1 MSAQEMHVSA
11 AVGVPTMMLPYHEE
25 LSASPENR
33 SLFEM
38 LARQKEKVLETDRE
52 WQDIKAQL
60 VSACRQQDDVLKVNA
75 VGGGRE
81 LVGNL
86 DATEDQF
93 SLSSWEFD
101 DKGDEDTLP
110 AEEAAAKHTRFLFE
124 GAAKVGKE
132 QRDNQPKPLRRTRYL
147 FAVSPC
153 P

>member
-1 MSAQEMHVSA
+1 MSAQVMSVSA
-11 AVGVPTMMLPYHEE
+11 VFGMPTMRMPYHEE
-25 LSASPENR
+25 LSASHENR

-38 LARQKEKVLETDRE
+38 LARQKEKVLEADRE

-60 VSACRQQDDVLKVNA
+60 ASACRQQDDVLKVNA
-75 VGGGRE
+75 EGGRRE

-93 SLSSWEFD
+93 SFCSWEFD
-101 DKGDEDTLP
+101 DEDDEDILP
-110 AEEAAAKHTRFLFE
+110 ADEAVAKRTLFLFE

-132 QRDNQPKPLRRTRYL
+132 QRGNQPKPLRRTRYL